1 VLTLTRSVGER
12 IVIGDDIVIEVRAI
26 LDSHQVRIAVQ
37 APRQVPVH
45 RAELLE
51 AISRENQDALS
62 AGSDNRLLDALGQ
75 AVSAAGA
82 GTAGAAAPTAVT
94 MGAAVEPLEVEPLE
108 VELQGVEP
116 LGEQSGR
123 AE

>member
-26 LDSHQVRIAVQ
+26 LDNHQVRIAIQ

-51 AISRENQDALS
+51 AISKENRDAATAVTVGDEEML
-62 AGSDNRLLDALGQ
+62 GALGQ
-75 AVSAAGA
+75 AV
-82 GTAGAAAPTAVT
+82 
-94 MGAAVEPLEVEPLE
+94 
-108 VELQGVEP
+108 
-116 LGEQSGR
+116 
-123 AE
+123 AEGSPEATETP